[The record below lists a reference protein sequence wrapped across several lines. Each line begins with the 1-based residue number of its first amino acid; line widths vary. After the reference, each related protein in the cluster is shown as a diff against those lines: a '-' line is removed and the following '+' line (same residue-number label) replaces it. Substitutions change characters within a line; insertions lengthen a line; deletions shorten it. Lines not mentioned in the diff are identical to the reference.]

1 MGFLNQAQ
9 KGNEEIPGL
18 GGGVGMMLFEGKR
31 YHISAIAKIS
41 PPTPLR
47 KMPSALSVP
56 GQSAMGNVKHH
67 QEDGAM
73 IWFA

>member
-1 MGFLNQAQ
+1 MDFLNQAQ
-9 KGNEEIPGL
+9 KDNEEIPGL
-18 GGGVGMMLFEGKR
+18 GGAGMMLFEGKR

-56 GQSAMGNVKHH
+56 
-67 QEDGAM
+67 
-73 IWFA
+73 